1 MRLHRHHAW
10 GAFLLVL
17 FALPLIKPKGFDL
30 VERPVGSVATW
41 FAEVPGLNPRLL
53 KSSSNAKSGDDERTK
68 TLERALQQLWHHLQR
83 VRSQVAKAGELNT
96 TLSRSDLDRRPLVVA
111 ARVLR
116 AHDPVPRRRS
126 ILIDVGADDG
136 VVEGQPVVFGSTYFG
151 RVRVVRAHSA
161 QVQLITDPYS
171 RLEVLIPTTSGEMVR
186 GYARRLGRRDGTDV
200 LSIDFTRMR
209 RSFGSIPE
217 SAPVFTANFDE
228 RVPAHLLVG
237 RIVEMT
243 DADRDGIP
251 SILVEPAMDL
261 DTATD
266 VFVLKTRSPMARE
279 KGLAR
284 PASNDKRQPPLSRS
298 ATRRR
303 KQ

>member
-1 MRLHRHHAW
+1 MRLHRQHAW

-17 FALPLIKPKGFDL
+17 FALPLIKPNGL
-30 VERPVGSVATW
+30 ELIERPVGAVDSW

-53 KSSSNAKSGDDERTK
+53 KSTAESADGNDQRTK
-68 TLERALQQLWHHLQR
+68 TLERALQQLWHHVQR
-83 VRSQVAKAGELNT
+83 VRAQAAKANELSQ
-96 TLSRSDLDRRPLVVA
+96 TLSRSELDRRPLVVP

-116 AHDPVPRRRS
+116 AHDPARRRRS

-136 VVEGQPVVFGSTYFG
+136 VVEGHPVVFGSTYFG
-151 RVRVVRAHSA
+151 RVRVVRARSA
-161 QVQLITDPYS
+161 RVQLITDRDS

-186 GYARRLGRRDGTDV
+186 GYARRMGRRDGADV
-200 LSIDFTRMR
+200 LSIDFARMK
-209 RSFGSIPE
+209 RSYGSIPE

-243 DADRDGIP
+243 DADGDGIP

-261 DTATD
+261 DTTTD
-266 VFVLKTRSPMARE
+266 VFVLKTRSP
-279 KGLAR
+279 LAGR
-284 PASNDKRQPPLSRS
+284 
-298 ATRRR
+298 ATRNTKPAKRTEPGLHRNAKR